1 MLGAG
6 AGPGDP
12 LYGTRGVSLD
22 ATDHAILRA
31 LRDDGRMS
39 MTTLADQIH
48 VSRANL
54 YARIERLHANGVILG
69 YSARIDPHR
78 VGLPVTALIM
88 IGVDQSQ
95 LDQLRSGLLE
105 MPEVE
110 YFAFTA
116 GEHDGV
122 VLVRVQSIEALRD
135 LIVARLP
142 GLPAISHTQTV
153 LVVEESRHRTPL
165 P

>member
-1 MLGAG
+1 
-6 AGPGDP
+6 
-12 LYGTRGVSLD
+12 
-22 ATDHAILRA
+22 
-31 LRDDGRMS
+31 
-39 MTTLADQIH
+39 MTALADEIH

-54 YARIERLHANGVILG
+54 YARIERLHADGVILG
-69 YSARIDPHR
+69 YGARIDPGR

-95 LDQLRSGLLE
+95 LPQLRTALLD

-110 YFAFTA
+110 YFALTA
-116 GEHDGV
+116 GEYDGV
-122 VLVRVQSIEALRD
+122 VLVRVPHIEALRE

-153 LVVEESRHRTPL
+153 LVVEESRRRTPL